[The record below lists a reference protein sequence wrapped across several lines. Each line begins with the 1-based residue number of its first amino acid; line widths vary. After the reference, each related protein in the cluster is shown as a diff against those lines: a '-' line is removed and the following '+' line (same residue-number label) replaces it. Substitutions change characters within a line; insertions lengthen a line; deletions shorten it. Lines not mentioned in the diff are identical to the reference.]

1 MKEIINN
8 IINVFK
14 SGNVKDIV
22 IFCSIILVPVLVL
35 ILLAILV
42 KMHSKQSRK
51 QKKAVQNEPIE
62 VLEPVYTQ
70 APAAQAPVYQAAQ
83 APAAAPAPAPVIVH
97 VHEHAPAAAPAP
109 APAPAAREAIPV
121 KTTERVVEK
130 VKVKVNVA
138 KLSKLDKSLLA
149 ATGIFCVGLGAML
162 QRSINGKR

>member
-14 SGNVKDIV
+14 SGNIKDIV
-22 IFCSIILVPVLVL
+22 IFCSIMLIPVLVL

-42 KMHSKQSRK
+42 KKHSKQSRK
-51 QKKAVQNEPIE
+51 QKKAAQNEPIE
-62 VLEPVYTQ
+62 VLEPTVTQAPVVHAPAAVQ
-70 APAAQAPVYQAAQ
+70 APAA
-83 APAAAPAPAPVIVH
+83 APAPVIVH
-97 VHEHAPAAAPAP
+97 VHEPAP
-109 APAPAAREAIPV
+109 AAPAAREAIPV
-121 KTTERVVEK
+121 RTTERVVEK